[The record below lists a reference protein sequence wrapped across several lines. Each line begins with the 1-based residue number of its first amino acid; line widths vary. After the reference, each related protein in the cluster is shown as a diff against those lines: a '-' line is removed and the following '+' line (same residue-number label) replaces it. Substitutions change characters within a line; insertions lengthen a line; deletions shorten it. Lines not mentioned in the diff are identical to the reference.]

1 MPQRR
6 PPPRRPPGEPRAAA
20 VADQL
25 HSAAIR
31 LLRRVRLED
40 DGMGLTAP
48 LASALSVIVFGGP
61 LPIGA
66 LARAEQVRPP
76 TISRVV
82 AQLERRGPVAR
93 GGDAAGRRGPRG
105 RGNPE
110 GRPRGGDGPAPRR
123 RPVAAR

>member
-1 MPQRR
+1 MPQ
-6 PPPRRPPGEPRAAA
+6 PPPPPHPPPGEPDAAA

-25 HSAAIR
+25 HSDAIH

-48 LASALSVIVFGGP
+48 LASALSAIVFGGP
-61 LPIGA
+61 LPLGA

-82 AQLERRGPVAR
+82 AQLERRGLVTRPAGR
-93 GGDAAGRRGPRG
+93 PGRRGR
-105 RGNPE
+105 
-110 GRPRGGDGPAPRR
+110 RPRGAPGGPPPRR
-123 RPVAAR
+123 

>member
-1 MPQRR
+1 MPQPP
-6 PPPRRPPGEPRAAA
+6 PPPRPPPGEPRAAA

-25 HSAAIR
+25 HSAAIH

-48 LASALSVIVFGGP
+48 LASALSAIVFGGP

-82 AQLERRGPVAR
+82 AQLERRGLVTR
-93 GGDAAGRRGPRG
+93 GADAADGPVGRLRGTPG
-105 RGNPE
+105 
-110 GRPRGGDGPAPRR
+110 GRPPLETRRAPRLASR
-123 RPVAAR
+123 AP

>member
-1 MPQRR
+1 MPQPP
-6 PPPRRPPGEPRAAA
+6 PPPRPPPGEPRAAA

-25 HSAAIR
+25 HSAAIH

-40 DGMGLTAP
+40 DGMGITAP
-48 LASALSVIVFGGP
+48 LASALSAIVFGGP

-93 GGDAAGRRGPRG
+93 GAGAAVARGPRQRAPPG
-105 RGNPE
+105 GPPARP
-110 GRPRGGDGPAPRR
+110 GRPRP
-123 RPVAAR
+123 

>member
-61 LPIGA
+61 LPLGA

-82 AQLERRGPVAR
+82 AQLERRGLGTPDACGAGRSGAPAR
-93 GGDAAGRRGPRG
+93 GT
-105 RGNPE
+105 PE
-110 GRPRGGDGPAPRR
+110 
-123 RPVAAR
+123 